1 MVFFTARKKKN
12 NPYISYI
19 HQKAL
24 PLHRKTDAAFVVQ
37 WIERPSPKGQ
47 IRVRFSTEVHL
58 HNILHIRACSIST
71 CLKYRSTTN
80 PKRRFP
86 KQRFRNANTVYF
98 IDTTKRY
105 DKILIIL
112 LKVFTLFVHF
122 LAIPHLSDSEFLD
135 SKAEQPAVPCKL
147 HMKLCFTAHYL
158 NQLKDV
164 GEQLKASGSSYMLLQ
179 GVDKKVFYELKEE
192 LHPFTIEDVLN
203 LNKYCSLNLIKTRRG
218 YEKFVSSL
226 YIEDKK

>member
-1 MVFFTARKKKN
+1 MR
-12 NPYISYI
+12 
-19 HQKAL
+19 
-24 PLHRKTDAAFVVQ
+24 
-37 WIERPSPKGQ
+37 
-47 IRVRFSTEVHL
+47 
-58 HNILHIRACSIST
+58 NILHIRACSINT

-147 HMKLCFTAHYL
+147 HMKLCFTTHSVKIFTLHSSFFTKNVYL
-158 NQLKDV
+158 CPIFMPNALPSGREQGGENILKR
-164 GEQLKASGSSYMLLQ
+164 A
-179 GVDKKVFYELKEE
+179 
-192 LHPFTIEDVLN
+192 FT
-203 LNKYCSLNLIKTRRG
+203 
-218 YEKFVSSL
+218 
-226 YIEDKK
+226 